1 MRDEELTELTE
12 LTRLRR
18 RFEDEFYVKRSNR
31 TMRDELTRPCRH
43 FQDEFYSKRSNDTMR
58 TRLCHHFQAIA
69 NLPPNVY
76 MDDDPNILTLNPNLK
91 HPDNLQLMRE
101 VVVDVLTKHAR
112 VRSKGQYLKIL
123 CDFHFWCREQQGLY
137 SITDIGIKVWL
148 SPVVKRWRLVR
159 EAAALCTE
167 AVRRERWWLA
177 FAESAFHPGAA
188 AVDAAAA
195 EFAALAAN

>member
-1 MRDEELTELTE
+1 MRDDE

-18 RFEDEFYVKRSNR
+18 YFHLFEKEKQQRA
-31 TMRDELTRPCRH
+31 
-43 FQDEFYSKRSNDTMR
+43 
-58 TRLCHHFQAIA
+58 RLCHHFQAIA

-76 MDDDPNILTLNPNLK
+76 MDDDPNIPCHLK
-91 HPDNLQLMRE
+91 HNDNGQRHLMRE
-101 VVVDVLTKHAR
+101 VAVDVLTKHAR

-167 AVRRERWWLA
+167 AARRERWWLA

-195 EFAALAAN
+195 EFAALVAAN